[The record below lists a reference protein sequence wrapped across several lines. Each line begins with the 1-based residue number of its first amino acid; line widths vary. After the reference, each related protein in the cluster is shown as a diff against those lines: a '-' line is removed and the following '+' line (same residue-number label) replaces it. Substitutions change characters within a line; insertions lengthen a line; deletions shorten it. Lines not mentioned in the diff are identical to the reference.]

1 MFRGIGRV
9 STVAMRLHALRLL
22 RVSVRQLR
30 VGVALL
36 RVDVV
41 PRGRDLRQLRA
52 GVVLP
57 VAASAAFLFLP

>member
-1 MFRGIGRV
+1 
-9 STVAMRLHALRLL
+9 MRSHALRL
-22 RVSVRQLR
+22 LR

-41 PRGRDLRQLRA
+41 PRGRDLRQPRV

-57 VAASAAFLFLP
+57 VAASAAFRFLPYKLMDLCGRSTDDASRPC